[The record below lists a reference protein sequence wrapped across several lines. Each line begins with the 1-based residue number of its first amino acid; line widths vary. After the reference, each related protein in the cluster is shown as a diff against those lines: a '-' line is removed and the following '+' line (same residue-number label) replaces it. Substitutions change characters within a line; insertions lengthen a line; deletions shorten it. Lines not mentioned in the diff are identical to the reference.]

1 MGRWLGI
8 SHILDLRR
16 AQRNCQGACRH
27 MTGIL
32 DMCLAS
38 RCPRKE
44 LAQRFNTALQ
54 ELQLL
59 GMIRESSRRRRDHSV
74 QRLIFHMRAF

>member
-1 MGRWLGI
+1 M
-8 SHILDLRR
+8 H
-16 AQRNCQGACRH
+16 
-27 MTGIL
+27 TGVAKDPQL
-32 DMCLAS
+32 VQTEVRSWPAWQQV
-38 RCPRKE
+38 PKE
-44 LAQRFNTALQ
+44 ELVMRFNTALQ

>member
-16 AQRNCQGACRH
+16 AQGNVGFVQAQTVSWRAWRQV
-27 MTGIL
+27 
-32 DMCLAS
+32 
-38 RCPRKE
+38 PKEE
-44 LAQRFNTALQ
+44 LALRFNTALQ